1 MIAVS
6 EPSAMSNSNG
16 STPHTP
22 PADDFSREGKRIQKW
37 AEKIQ
42 ELPDSDTRG
51 MLEECFG
58 SVLSFYGHGLERIL
72 RILNKSG
79 PEGDK
84 VRDALLADAG
94 VTGLLLIHGLHPVP
108 LEKRLATALDKVRPY
123 MQSHGGDVALVSL
136 EDDHAVL
143 RLEGHCKTCPSST
156 VTLELAVRAAIEE
169 ACPDLTGYDVQG
181 VPQNG
186 ADSNNGASFEHAP
199 NAAPEWIPV
208 HGLNT
213 LAEGEYK
220 TIHPQ
225 DEPLLVC
232 RLAGRLY
239 AYRDHCPGCNM
250 PLHLGTLRD
259 GVLSCA
265 EGHHHFDAEHAGA
278 GLDESAAL
286 HLEPVPLLD
295 KGGEIRIALARHET
309 PTPAAA

>member
-1 MIAVS
+1 
-6 EPSAMSNSNG
+6 MSNSNG
-16 STPHTP
+16 STPHSA
-22 PADDFSREGKRIQKW
+22 PADDFSREGKRIQEW
-37 AEKIQ
+37 VDKIQ
-42 ELPDSDTRG
+42 QLPDSEARE
-51 MLEECFG
+51 MLAECLG

-72 RILNKSG
+72 RILDKSG
-79 PEGDK
+79 ADGDK
-84 VRDALLADAG
+84 MRAALLADAG

-108 LEKRLATALDKVRPY
+108 LEKRLAGALEKVRPY
-123 MQSHGGDVALVSL
+123 MQSHGGDVALISL

-143 RLEGHCKTCPSST
+143 QLEGHCKTCPSST

-169 ACPDLTGYDVQG
+169 ACPDLIDYEVQG
-181 VPQNG
+181 IPQND
-186 ADSNNGASFEHAP
+186 ADQKGEGFEHTP
-199 NAAPEWIPV
+199 KAAPEWIAV

-213 LAEGEYK
+213 LGEGEYK

-232 RLAGRLY
+232 RLATRLY

-265 EGHHHFDAEHAGA
+265 NGHHFDAEHAGA

-295 KGGEIRIALARHET
+295 KGGEIKIALVRRET
-309 PTPAAA
+309 PAPAGA